1 MASTDLAVPQK
12 VNGSS
17 APQVPILEARQG
29 KAPTPN
35 QAAHLA
41 AIGAQ
46 VVPLKVGIYG
56 PQGSGKTVT
65 AALLAAALSVQF
77 YRKAPIYVVDPDL
90 AWQFPKRRIFGVEG
104 VEVFQKPFRSFA
116 QMKDS
121 LTEAEKLGCC
131 CWIVDPL
138 TLIWNELLDTF
149 RGSRSFIPIDSWGQ
163 IRQLWNAYIQLFLN
177 SGMNCFALGRLG
189 NEFEEQQEQQ
199 TNGEIK
205 TKLVKVGTK
214 FKAGGGE
221 SFGYEP
227 HLLLEMSLER
237 KPKTVRG
244 QEREAEGRMVHRA
257 DILKDRTW
265 VLNGSVL
272 RFTGKSSYE
281 RGGYAQVWKS
291 IKPHFEE
298 VQATMARV
306 QILPGSSE
314 SLLNQSGDSEFYQR
328 RQRREAA
335 GREVTELL
343 DQLLGGTGKE
353 DKHIRREVTR
363 SIFGVLSKETAAEM
377 PLEKVERGLRIL
389 QAFERRIQR
398 ELTAEHDILAKGE
411 AEILSQLDIDIREHD
426 QGVAEEQD
434 LPF

>member
-1 MASTDLAVPQK
+1 MSTVPQNK
-12 VNGSS
+12 VNGS
-17 APQVPILEARQG
+17 APPPVQVPILEARQG
-29 KAPTPN
+29 KGPQIAVQP
-35 QAAHLA
+35 Q
-41 AIGAQ
+41 Q

-104 VEVFQKPFRSFA
+104 VEVHQKPFRSFA

-149 RGSRSFIPIDSWGQ
+149 RGTRSFIPIDSWGQ

-177 SGMNCFALGRLG
+177 SPMNCFALGRLG

-199 TNGEIK
+199 QNGEIK

-314 SLLNQSGDSEFYQR
+314 SLLGQSGDSEYYQR
-328 RQRREAA
+328 KQRKDVLVAELHAA
-335 GREVTELL
+335 MELL
-343 DQLLGGTGKE
+343 WGGTGKAE
-353 DKHIRREVTR
+353 KQIRLRVFEH
-363 SIFGVLSKETAAEM
+363 IFGFRSKEAADAAS
-377 PLEKVERGLRIL
+377 LQTIERGVRIL
-389 QAFERRIQR
+389 QIFERRIK
-398 ELTAEHDILAKGE
+398 EGKTVMPTTEEGVLAEVDNAINAYT
-411 AEILSQLDIDIREHD
+411 QD
-426 QGVAEEQD
+426 QMQD
-434 LPF
+434 LELPF